1 MQNPNPKPKSI
12 KPQVEIVEFLG
23 DEKFKSASVEAL
35 KYFVSLLSDYLGT
48 QHEHYEPHYHVK
60 INGSEI
66 TVRYMRILRVVAT
79 REYDLEKRR
88 WVTRRRVEKVYWR
101 VRAHVS
107 VS

>member
-48 QHEHYEPHYHVK
+48 QYEHRERYYRVQ
-60 INGSEI
+60 INGNEI
-66 TVRYMRILRVVAT
+66 VVRYMRILRVIT
-79 REYDLEKRR
+79 RYEYDPEKRR
-88 WVTRRRVEKVYWR
+88 KVLRRRVEKIYWR

-107 VS
+107 